1 MFSRYLSRLRAIQ
14 ARQTYLLPGLL
25 LLAVLLL
32 LYLSGSWETNRQRT
46 LAQLEALATVA
57 QSNTRL
63 LQQQLTSQ
71 LVSLQQNLPAQSLQD
86 WSLWVRQQHKP
97 RPLYSHIALY
107 SADGQL
113 LASSFDSTDIQ
124 QSPPDIRAEDLNLLQ
139 QQQNPRFISTMLIN
153 KGRYLPYC
161 LPVSQKVARVICL
174 LTSTSNNNLQ
184 WPASGSLEHSA
195 QRLLSPDGIL
205 LLASPLPVSRQQIIG
220 TRISDRQQKNLNI
233 PAPGTSG
240 FTYFSN
246 KTEFDGSK
254 RLGVVSFDPQSQLLQ
269 IISLPMASLLTLWLE
284 DIAWPLLFFG
294 ILLAAAWRSYRH
306 TLKNTQQNERRYS
319 QEARALS
326 EKGKIIDMLMSNIP
340 GSIYQISLPEHLL
353 DFISNGDLQIFSDT
367 ANEHA
372 GRHSLLALIHP
383 DDQEKYLQEIDSH
396 CSSGKPY
403 KIIYRIQ
410 TRQHE
415 LKWIMDRG
423 QVVFSK
429 QNPCQLEGLLIDI
442 TDHTLSQQHVEYLAT
457 RDPLTELFN
466 RYYFNDELM
475 NSIEEL
481 TPGSGKIALLFID
494 LDRFKTVN
502 DSLGHQVGD
511 RLLKLVADRLRHL
524 VGPKHMV
531 ARLGGD
537 EFIVMMNE
545 PESSLEIEQLA
556 ERIISAV
563 SQTYQLDHYKLSTSC
578 SVGISVCPDDSSE
591 SYILLRNA
599 DTAMYQAKSRGGNC
613 YQFYTE
619 EMNQKVNSR
628 LTLENELRR
637 AVKNQEFELYYQPQV
652 STFDNRLLGAEALI
666 RWIHPSAGIVSP
678 ADFIPI
684 AEETGLIREIGDWA
698 LLEACKQFR
707 EWNNTFALDMT
718 ISVNVSVRQLDDAFV
733 LRTQEILNI
742 SRLEAKYLELE
753 ITESLLLDNVQENLR
768 ILDNINKLGVR
779 FAMDDFGTGYSSLS
793 YLKQFPISKLKI
805 DRAFINEINNDPED
819 EAIVRAIIALAKTL
833 RLELVAEGV
842 ENHQQLVLL
851 QALAC
856 DSYQGYYFS
865 KPVPADVFR
874 QRYLEQKPPLQK
886 SLQQQ

>member
-1 MFSRYLSRLRAIQ
+1 MFSRYLNKLRAMQ
-14 ARQTYLLPGLL
+14 ARQTYFLPGIL

-32 LYLSGSWETNRQRT
+32 LYLYGSWETNRQRT
-46 LAQLEALATVA
+46 LSQLESLATVA

-63 LQQQLTSQ
+63 LQQQLNSQ
-71 LVSLQQNLPAQSLQD
+71 LVSLQQNLPAQNPQN

-97 RPLYSHIALY
+97 HPLFSHIALY
-107 SADGQL
+107 TADGQL
-113 LASSFDSTDIQ
+113 LASSFDSAAPQ
-124 QSPPDIRAEDLNLLQ
+124 QAPPALTRDGLDFM
-139 QQQNPRFISTMLIN
+139 QQNPRFLRTLPVN
-153 KGRYLPYC
+153 KGYYLPYC
-161 LPVSQKVARVICL
+161 LRTSHPSELVICL
-174 LTSTSNNNLQ
+174 FTSTSHHYLQ
-184 WPASGSLEHSA
+184 WQAVDSLEHSA
-195 QRLLSPDGIL
+195 QRLISSDGII

-220 TRISDRQQKNLNI
+220 TRISERQQQYLHLNS
-233 PAPGTSG
+233 AEHTEKH
-240 FTYFSN
+240 FLYFSN
-246 KTEFDGSK
+246 QTEFDGAK

-269 IISLPMASLLTLWLE
+269 IISLPMASVLTLWLE
-284 DIAWPLLFFG
+284 DIVWPLLLFT
-294 ILLAAAWRSYRH
+294 LLLIVYWYSYRQSQ
-306 TLKNTQQNERRYS
+306 KNVQQNEHRYS
-319 QEARALS
+319 EESRALS
-326 EKGKIIDMLMSNIP
+326 EKEKIIDMLMSNIP

-353 DFISNGDLQIFSDT
+353 DFISAGDLQIFSEND
-367 ANEHA
+367 NNSV
-372 GRHSLLALIHP
+372 RHSLLALIHP

-396 CSSGKPY
+396 CTSGTPY

-410 TRQHE
+410 TLQHE
-415 LKWIMDRG
+415 VKWIMDRG
-423 QVVFSK
+423 QVVFNK
-429 QNPCQLEGLLIDI
+429 QNPCRIEGLLIDI

-524 VGPKHMV
+524 VAPQHMV

-537 EFIVMMNE
+537 EFIVMMNK
-545 PESSLEIEQLA
+545 PESSQEIEHLA

-563 SQTYQLDHYKLSTSC
+563 SQTYQLDYYKLSTSC
-578 SVGISVCPDDSSE
+578 SIGISVCPDDSNE

-698 LLEACKQFR
+698 LLEACKKFS

-742 SRLEAKYLELE
+742 SQLDAKYLELE

-842 ENHQQLVLL
+842 ENHQQLALL